1 MAFHFRQNSMFH
13 FTLYFTQSILH
24 FVFAIWVC
32 ARDSTFLHSTFNFDS
47 CNIQVFAFDF
57 QLFISTSQVFEFD
70 LQVQWNVHSFFLHPT
85 FSICPLSFRF
95 RHPTLGIVLASF
107 RIRHSSFGIGLLPAG
122 QRPIEIVGSTDLTH
136 PRSNGGR
143 ESIERLSSGVNTGD
157 PLHSRQTRR
166 RQTCS
171 RPCDKDGHHRQDFAA
186 QSASLSAVRATLLR
200 VADRLSSMEETP
212 SPSKYRAT
220 FVKYEEV
227 MCPRRHKLLACS
239 ASLFWSLHA
248 RCVLDGID
256 HRMKYF
262 RKLLFAILLFL
273 CILLVSLFFDKEWVL
288 ICCPPAIKNRS
299 A

>member
-1 MAFHFRQNSMFH
+1 MQQSSFRF
-13 FTLYFTQSILH
+13 
-24 FVFAIWVC
+24 
-32 ARDSTFLHSTFNFDS
+32 RRSTFHKHQSSFRIRPSSSMECTF
-47 CNIQVFAFDF
+47 I
-57 QLFISTSQVFEFD
+57 
-70 LQVQWNVHSFFLHPT
+70 FLHPT

-136 PRSNGGR
+136 PRSNGSR
-143 ESIERLSSGVNTGD
+143 ESIERLPSGVDTGD
-157 PLHSRQTRR
+157 LLHSRQTRR

-200 VADRLSSMEETP
+200 VTDRLSSMEGTP

>member
-1 MAFHFRQNSMFH
+1 MRNSLRLLFCRRWKDGSSWILYMAFHFRQNSVFH
-13 FTLYFTQSILH
+13 FTLCFTQSILH

-143 ESIERLSSGVNTGD
+143 ESIDRLPSGVD
-157 PLHSRQTRR
+157 SEDLLHSWQTRR
-166 RQTCS
+166 ITDRTWPWGCTVFEGGE
-171 RPCDKDGHHRQDFAA
+171 CC
-186 QSASLSAVRATLLR
+186 TTECLL
-200 VADRLSSMEETP
+200 
-212 SPSKYRAT
+212 
-220 FVKYEEV
+220 
-227 MCPRRHKLLACS
+227 
-239 ASLFWSLHA
+239 
-248 RCVLDGID
+248 
-256 HRMKYF
+256 
-262 RKLLFAILLFL
+262 
-273 CILLVSLFFDKEWVL
+273 
-288 ICCPPAIKNRS
+288 
-299 A
+299 